1 MAVNTLYRITYLND
15 ESVYEIYAKQIAE
28 SNMFGFVEVSEMVFG
43 ETSQVVVDPS
53 EERLKLEFQG
63 VKRTYIPAQSI
74 IRIDEVEKEGASK
87 IKEFGNKRTLS
98 VASNIRPFMP
108 SDK

>member
-1 MAVNTLYRITYLND
+1 MASSTLYRITYLND
-15 ESVYEIYAKQIAE
+15 ESVYEIYAKQIVE
-28 SNMFGFVEVSEMVFG
+28 SNMFGFVEVSEIVFG

-74 IRIDEVEKEGASK
+74 IRIDEVDKEGASK
-87 IKEFGNKRTLS
+87 IKEASNKRAASLS
-98 VASNIRPFMP
+98 SNIRPFIP